1 MATERAEEGLEA
13 EVAEV
18 DIIQMVKAVES
29 EIIIQIK
36 KMELTA
42 ASQLA
47 GMNKMN

>member
-18 DIIQMVKAVES
+18 DIIKMVEVAEMAILS
-29 EIIIQIK
+29 QIN
-36 KMELTA
+36 KMELISAT
-42 ASQLA
+42 QLA